1 MNRRRLTQYLTFLL
15 VLAGLYAC
23 ASQGQPDGGPYDE
36 TPPKFVRANPE
47 PGAINNK
54 RKKISIEFDEYIKL
68 EKASEKVIFSPP
80 QQESPELKVNG
91 HRVSVEYMD

>member
-47 PGAINNK
+47 PSACTTTSNSMNTSNWRKLLK
-54 RKKISIEFDEYIKL
+54 R
-68 EKASEKVIFSPP
+68 
-80 QQESPELKVNG
+80 
-91 HRVSVEYMD
+91 

>member
-47 PGAINNK
+47 PGPSTTSARKSPSNSMNTSNWRKLLK
-54 RKKISIEFDEYIKL
+54 R
-68 EKASEKVIFSPP
+68 
-80 QQESPELKVNG
+80 
-91 HRVSVEYMD
+91 